1 MTTAHSSNGVNG
13 SSSSNAE
20 SSEREELPVGAAFDA
35 LKHPHRRYVLYHLS
49 DRSEGASV
57 GELAERI
64 ADWEAEAEAADEA
77 NGITDLERIAVA
89 LHHTH
94 LPKLAEIGLIEYDRE
109 RDCITRREE
118 TADVEPYLEFAADY
132 ELVPN

>member
-35 LKHPHRRYVLYHLS
+35 LKHSHRRYVLYHLS

-64 ADWEAEAEAADEA
+64 ADWEAEAAGEA
-77 NGITDLERIAVA
+77 NGITDRERIAVA

-94 LPKLAEIGLIEYDRE
+94 LPKLAEIGLIEHDRE

-118 TADVEPYLEFAADY
+118 TADIEPYLEFAADY
-132 ELVPN
+132 ELVPS